1 MQTSSVLIDRYKPT
15 RYQGEKGFLF
25 PGGGVVIL
33 ATDDGARE
41 RLLSAYSTR
50 DALVVAQ
57 RLLAQPAHAKGAHFV
72 YLISR
77 DVRSERDAIVDQFSA
92 CVGDELERID

>member
-15 RYQGEKGFLF
+15 RYRGEKGFLF

-33 ATDDGARE
+33 ATDDGSRE
-41 RLLSAYSTR
+41 RLLSAYSTK

-57 RLLAQPAHAKGAHFV
+57 RLLAQPAHAAGAHFV
-72 YLISR
+72 YLVPR
-77 DVRSERDAIVDQFSA
+77 DVRFERDEILDQFGQF
-92 CVGDELERID
+92 VGDELERLD